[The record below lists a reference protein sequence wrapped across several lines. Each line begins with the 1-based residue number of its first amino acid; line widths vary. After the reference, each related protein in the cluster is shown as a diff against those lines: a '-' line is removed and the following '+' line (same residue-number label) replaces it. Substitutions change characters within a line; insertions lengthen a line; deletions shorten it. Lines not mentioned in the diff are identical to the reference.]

1 MRRHLALGAIAYFA
15 IALVQI
21 PAVVSG
27 IHQLT
32 RLWWFLCVPIGLTF
46 GSVPILGSLFG
57 VYGAQTGWGWSAA
70 ESYSLFVGVPLFF
83 LVLGSI
89 IGAAKVLAHRLNAHD
104 PS

>member
-21 PAVVSG
+21 PAAVCG

-32 RLWWFLCVPIGLTF
+32 QLWWFLCVLIGVTFASLPI
-46 GSVPILGSLFG
+46 VGSLLG
-57 VYGAQTGWGWSAA
+57 IYGAQTSWGWSAA

-89 IGAAKVLAHRLNAHD
+89 IGAAKALAHRLNAHD